1 MNEKGEKQALP
12 NDFFNLNVKHEVSL
26 CRADVL
32 AIISLATVVVMFVES
47 KQGGGGGPTQ
57 FFSFNMFC
65 PNAT

>member
-47 KQGGGGGPTQ
+47 KQGGGGPTQ